1 MDSIRIDRSLSQ
13 ADFDRFAAVSGD
25 NNPIHVDPAFS
36 ARTRFGRT
44 VSHGML
50 LYTVLWG
57 MIQKHYPGARQ
68 VSQQLM
74 FPNPAYADEPH
85 RFSLTETSRAEG
97 RRMLTMQVV
106 RIADSAVVLDGQTE
120 VTLP

>member
-1 MDSIRIDRSLSQ
+1 MTSIDRSLSQ

-25 NNPIHVDPAFS
+25 NNPIHVDPTFS

-57 MIQKHYPGARQ
+57 LIQKRYPGARQ
-68 VSQQLM
+68 VSQHLM
-74 FPNPAYADEPH
+74 FPNPAYAGEAH
-85 RFSLTETSRAEG
+85 RFSLSETASLGGSRVLA
-97 RRMLTMQVV
+97 TQVT
-106 RIADSAVVLDGQTE
+106 RIADGAVVLDGQTE
-120 VTLP
+120 IALP